1 MWHTLTGIS
10 LLQALQHRTFAL
22 LLAGQTVSRVGD
34 FLYEI
39 ALAWWV
45 LQKTGSPV
53 AMAGVL
59 VFAFAPMLL
68 FLLIGGVAG
77 DRFPRPWL
85 MLLSD
90 LARGVIVSLIAI
102 LAALDQLDLWEIYLA
117 SLLFG
122 LVDAFF
128 QPAYA
133 ALVPEVVSDENLPSA
148 NALSSLSSQLG
159 RIVGP
164 ALGAGLVALGGS
176 ATAFALN
183 AGTFFISAAFLLPL
197 LRLPKPP
204 RTPAG
209 EGEDAPP
216 PSVWADLRAGV
227 GAVRRSP
234 WLWMTILLFG
244 LTNVTL
250 VGPYSVAMPFL
261 VTEHLHGDVNTLG
274 ILYTLFPVGYVLG
287 SVILG
292 RQARLRRR
300 GLLIYGGTALAGLM
314 LGSLGLPLP
323 FVLIGLA
330 ALINGAALEMGG
342 QAWTNALQDPVFVPR
357 DLLGRVSSIDLLGS
371 YALLPIGY
379 GVAGWATATLGAA
392 PVFLLGGG
400 LTAVVALLGLLQP
413 QVRGVD

>member
-1 MWHTLTGIS
+1 MWQTLTGIS
-10 LLQALQHRTFAL
+10 VLRALQHRAFAL

-85 MLLSD
+85 MLGSD
-90 LARGVIVSLIAI
+90 LARGVIVGLVAI
-102 LAALDQLDLWEIYLA
+102 LAALDRLDLWQIYLA

-133 ALVPEVVSDENLPSA
+133 ALVPEVVTDENLPSA

-164 ALGAGLVALGGS
+164 ALGAGIVALGGP
-176 ATAFALN
+176 ATAFAFN

-204 RTPAG
+204 HAPAG
-209 EGEDAPP
+209 EGKAAPSP
-216 PSVWADLRAGV
+216 GVLADLRAGV
-227 GAVRRSP
+227 GTVRRSP
-234 WLWMTILLFG
+234 WLWMTILLFA

-250 VGPYSVAMPFL
+250 AGPYSVAMPFL
-261 VTEHLHGDVNTLG
+261 VTEHLHGDVNMLGTL
-274 ILYTLFPVGYVLG
+274 YALFPIGYVLG
-287 SVILG
+287 SIILG

-330 ALINGAALEMGG
+330 ALINGAALEMGS
-342 QAWTNALQDPVFVPR
+342 QAWTNSLQDPVFVPR
-357 DLLGRVSSIDLLGS
+357 ALLGRVSSIELLGS
-371 YALLPIGY
+371 YALLPVGY
-379 GVAGWATATLGAA
+379 GLAGWATATLGAA